1 MKSLKVIILT
11 AAVALAAWAQ
21 TPAKTRASGTVTAV
35 DPQAHHIT
43 IKTEKGEAMTL
54 TVGEHTY
61 VRHQAP
67 GETKATDI
75 KITDVAVND
84 KLVAS
89 GVESADHKSMD
100 AGTILVLTT
109 ADIAAIH
116 KQEDEDWQKR
126 GTSGVVT
133 AVDAAAKTVTIKI
146 GQREQTVQTSDKTT
160 VRRYS
165 PDSFKGSDAKP
176 STFAEIKPGD
186 QLRVLGNHEGDKV
199 MAEQILAGTFRQ
211 IAATVDSYDPQTHE
225 LKVKDLSTK
234 KPLSIKVDTDSQ
246 LNKLPPEQAAMLAR
260 VMQGGGRGRGDGQG
274 QGAGAPPAGGPP
286 ADGTGR
292 GFGGR
297 GRGGRGDM
305 AQVLDHLPPMPVA
318 DLKKGDAIMVLT
330 TEGSDPSKVTAIRL
344 LAGVEPLLTSPNAAR
359 DIMSGWNLGGGG
371 GGEGN

>member
-1 MKSLKVIILT
+1 MKSFKVIILSV
-11 AAVALAAWAQ
+11 AVALAGWAQ

-43 IKTEKGEAMTL
+43 IKTEKGDSMTL
-54 TVGEHTY
+54 TVGDHTFL
-61 VRHQAP
+61 RHQAP

-75 KITDVAVND
+75 KLTDVVVDD

-89 GVESADHKSMD
+89 GVESADHKAMD
-100 AGTILVLTT
+100 AGTILVLTS
-109 ADIAAIH
+109 ADIVAIH
-116 KQEDEDWQKR
+116 KKEDEDWQKR
-126 GTSGVVT
+126 GTSGVVS
-133 AVDAAAKTVTIKI
+133 AVDPAAKTVTIKV
-146 GQREQTVQTSDKTT
+146 GQREVTVLASDKTT

-165 PDSFKGSDAKP
+165 PDSFKASDAKP
-176 STFAEIKPGD
+176 STFAEIKAGD
-186 QLRVLGNHEGDKV
+186 QLRVLGNREGDKV
-199 MAEQILAGTFRQ
+199 TAEQILAGTFRQ

-234 KPLSIKVDTDSQ
+234 KPLSIKVDSDSQ

-260 VMQGGGRGRGDGQG
+260 VMQGGRGRGGDAQG
-274 QGAGAPPAGGPP
+274 GAPGAGGPP
-286 ADGTGR
+286 AGGAGR

-305 AQVLDHLPPMPVA
+305 AQVLDHLPPMPVTE
-318 DLKKGDAIMVLT
+318 LKKGDAIMVLT
-330 TEGSDPSKVTAIRL
+330 TEGTDPSKVTAIRL